1 MTSDLFD
8 HRLDA
13 LERYVFEFER
23 GERSNSEFWEG
34 FDALAGDLCQWAFA
48 DEAEPELRERYCA
61 ILANA
66 DDMGFAVPDDKL
78 GPP

>member
-48 DEAEPELRERYCA
+48 DEAEPELRARYCA
-61 ILANA
+61 TLANGRRQLHRA
-66 DDMGFAVPDDKL
+66 RLRTGL
-78 GPP
+78 L

>member
-1 MTSDLFD
+1 MTSDS
-8 HRLDA
+8 LDA
-13 LERYVFEFER
+13 RLETLERYVFQFER
-23 GERSNSEFWEG
+23 GTRSNREFWTG
-34 FDALAGDLCQWAFA
+34 FDALAGDLCQRAFA

-61 ILANA
+61 ILASA